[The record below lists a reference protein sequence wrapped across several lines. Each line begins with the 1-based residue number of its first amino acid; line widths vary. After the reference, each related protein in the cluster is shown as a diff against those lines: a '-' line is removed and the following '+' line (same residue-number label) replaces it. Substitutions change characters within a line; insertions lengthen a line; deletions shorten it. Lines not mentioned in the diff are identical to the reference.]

1 MDRALF
7 NQQIEH
13 AAVTVPGSTLDVPGS
28 VLQVIR
34 VRMQDTQYAIE
45 LKYVECVLPLMELQP
60 VPGGAYYLAGLMDY
74 HGKSV
79 AVVDLG
85 MWLGLNYNEAYHL
98 DTPVIVCG
106 GGGAQLALIVSEVLL
121 VEMTQPSAIHLQALF
136 NEGSTPFKASLK
148 LSSGIVLLLDM
159 PRILNINFTTADSL
173 SSLVPCSFER

>member
-1 MDRALF
+1 MF

-13 AAVTVPGSTLDVPGS
+13 ATAVASENSPDVLGSAALR
-28 VLQVIR
+28 VIR

-74 HGKSV
+74 HGESV

-85 MWLGLNYNEAYHL
+85 MWLGLDNSETYHL
-98 DTPVIVCG
+98 STPVIICG
-106 GGGAQLALIVSEVLL
+106 GEGVHIAFIASEVLQ
-121 VEMTQPSAIHLQALF
+121 VETIQASAIHLQELF

-148 LSSGIVLLLDM
+148 LSSGIVLLLNM

-173 SSLVPCSFER
+173 SSLVPRSSEN